1 MALPHDYYSLRECHL
16 HHTFLCLEAVPMC
29 TLLFTCFILCK
40 TNPHFPCSRYGS
52 LRATRWLFAC
62 LALPTFCEEDLSSLC
77 PWDGPNIL
85 MFREASLYLLYST
98 RWTIFSYALRG
109 KYLSCFTRRVSMRPL
124 SLVISFFALEMLSS
138 KRSLPDSLLSSDLT
152 SLRS

>member
-1 MALPHDYYSLRECHL
+1 MRWRSHMIIICYENVICTALSYASRQFPC
-16 HHTFLCLEAVPMC
+16 A
-29 TLLFTCFILCK
+29 LCK
-40 TNPHFPCSRYGS
+40 TNPRFSCSRYGS
-52 LRATRWLFAC
+52 LWATRWLVAC

-85 MFREASLYLLYST
+85 MFREAGLYLLYST
-98 RWTIFSYALRG
+98 RWTIFSYALQG
-109 KYLSCFTRRVSMRPL
+109 KNLSCFTRRVFMRPL